1 MAYFKDLFLN
11 NLSLKLISL
20 FFAATLW
27 FYVTPIAPKDTLEVN
42 YVLPLELKNIP
53 PNMMTVG
60 KIEERIGVRL
70 KGGQGVIRDINPDK
84 LSVSLDLSNASEGV
98 RFYNLDPDNINVPS
112 NIDVVRIEPRTIKID
127 MVKLKRKDV
136 DVKVTLTGNPA
147 SGYRVKR
154 ISVNPAVITIEGPE
168 AEVKDISSLEGL
180 TINVTERKR
189 SFSREVKIGTP
200 QRNVRIIGKD
210 VVIVDVEVD
219 KS

>member
-1 MAYFKDLFLN
+1 MMA
-11 NLSLKLISL
+11 
-20 FFAATLW
+20 
-27 FYVTPIAPKDTLEVN
+27 
-42 YVLPLELKNIP
+42 
-53 PNMMTVG
+53 VG
-60 KIEERIGVRL
+60 KIQERIGVRL
-70 KGGQGVIRDINPDK
+70 KGGQGVVRDINPDK

-98 RFYNLDPDNINVPS
+98 RFYNLGPGNINVPDS
-112 NIDVVRIEPRTIKID
+112 IDVVRIEPRTIKID
-127 MVKLKRKDV
+127 MVRLKRKDV
-136 DVKVTLTGNPA
+136 DVKVNLTGNPA

-154 ISVNPAVITIEGPE
+154 ISVNPPVITIEGPE

-180 TINVTERKR
+180 TINVTERKK

>member
-1 MAYFKDLFLN
+1 MAYIKDLFFD
-11 NLSLKLISL
+11 NLFLKLISL

-84 LSVSLDLSNASEGV
+84 LSVNLDLSNASEGV
-98 RFYNLDPDNINVPS
+98 RFYNLDPGNINVPS
-112 NIDVVRIEPRTIKID
+112 SIDVIRIEPRTIKID

-154 ISVNPAVITIEGPE
+154 ISVNPPVITIEGPE

-180 TINVTERKR
+180 TINVTERKN

>member
-112 NIDVVRIEPRTIKID
+112 SIDVVRIEPRTIKID

-154 ISVNPAVITIEGPE
+154 ISVNPPVITIEGPE

-180 TINVTERKR
+180 TINVTERKN

-210 VVIVDVEVD
+210 VVIVDVEID

>member
-1 MAYFKDLFLN
+1 MAYLKDLFLN

-84 LSVSLDLSNASEGV
+84 LSVNLDLSNASEGV
-98 RFYNLDPDNINVPS
+98 RFYNLDPGNINVPS
-112 NIDVVRIEPRTIKID
+112 SIDVVRIEPRTIKID
-127 MVKLKRKDV
+127 MVRLKRKDV
-136 DVKVTLTGNPA
+136 DVKVNLTGNPA

-154 ISVNPAVITIEGPE
+154 IYVNPPVITIEGPE
-168 AEVKDISSLEGL
+168 AEVNNISSLEGL
-180 TINVTERKR
+180 TINVTERKS

-210 VVIVDVEVD
+210 VVIVDVEVE

>member
-1 MAYFKDLFLN
+1 MAYIKDLFFN
-11 NLSLKLISL
+11 NLFLKLISL

-70 KGGQGVIRDINPDK
+70 KGGQGVIRDMVPDK
-84 LSVSLDLSNASEGV
+84 LSVSLDLSNAAEGV

-112 NIDVVRIEPRTIKID
+112 SIDVVRIEPKTIKID

-154 ISVNPAVITIEGPE
+154 ISVNPPVITIEGPE
-168 AEVKDISSLEGL
+168 AEVKNISSLEGL
-180 TINVTERKR
+180 TINVTERKS
-189 SFSREVKIGTP
+189 SFSREVKVGTP

>member
-1 MAYFKDLFLN
+1 MAYIKDLFLN

-84 LSVSLDLSNASEGV
+84 LSGNLDLSNASEGV
-98 RFYNLDPDNINVPS
+98 RFYNLDPGNINVPS
-112 NIDVVRIEPRTIKID
+112 SIDVVRIEPKTIKID

-136 DVKVTLTGNPA
+136 EVKVTLTGNPA

-154 ISVNPAVITIEGPE
+154 ISVNPPVITIEGPE

-180 TINVTERKR
+180 TINVTERKN

-210 VVIVDVEVD
+210 VVIVDVEID

>member
-1 MAYFKDLFLN
+1 MDYLKARMVKN
-11 NLSLKLISL
+11 GSLQ
-20 FFAATLW
+20 FVRRCVAATLGA
-27 FYVTPIAPKDTLEVN
+27 YVTPIAPKDTLEVN

-53 PNMMTVG
+53 PNMMTIG

-84 LSVSLDLSNASEGV
+84 LSVNLDLSNASEGV
-98 RFYNLDPDNINVPS
+98 RFYNLDPGNINVPS
-112 NIDVVRIEPRTIKID
+112 SIDVVRIEPKTIKID

-136 DVKVTLTGNPA
+136 EVKVTLTGNPA

-154 ISVNPAVITIEGPE
+154 ISVNPPVITIEGPE
-168 AEVKDISSLEGL
+168 AAGKDISSLEGL
-180 TINVTERKR
+180 TINVTERKN

>member
-53 PNMMTVG
+53 PNMMTIG

-84 LSVSLDLSNASEGV
+84 LSVNLDLSNASEGV
-98 RFYNLDPDNINVPS
+98 RFYNLDPGNINVPS
-112 NIDVVRIEPRTIKID
+112 SIDVVRIEPKTIKID

-136 DVKVTLTGNPA
+136 EVKVTLTGNPA

-154 ISVNPAVITIEGPE
+154 ISVNPPVITIEGPE

-180 TINVTERKR
+180 TINVTERKN

>member
-84 LSVSLDLSNASEGV
+84 LSVNLDLSNASEGV
-98 RFYNLDPDNINVPS
+98 RFYNLDPGNINVPS
-112 NIDVVRIEPRTIKID
+112 SIDVVRIEPRTIKID

-154 ISVNPAVITIEGPE
+154 ISVNPPVITIEGPE

-180 TINVTERKR
+180 TINVTERKN

-210 VVIVDVEVD
+210 VVIVDVEVE

>member
-1 MAYFKDLFLN
+1 MAYIKDLFLN

-84 LSVSLDLSNASEGV
+84 LSVNLDLSNASEGV
-98 RFYNLDPDNINVPS
+98 RFYNLDPGNINVPS
-112 NIDVVRIEPRTIKID
+112 SIDVVRIEPRTIKID

-154 ISVNPAVITIEGPE
+154 ISVNPPVITIEGPE

-180 TINVTERKR
+180 TINVTERKN

-210 VVIVDVEVD
+210 VVIVDVEVE

>member
-1 MAYFKDLFLN
+1 
-11 NLSLKLISL
+11 
-20 FFAATLW
+20 
-27 FYVTPIAPKDTLEVN
+27 
-42 YVLPLELKNIP
+42 
-53 PNMMTVG
+53 MTVG

-84 LSVSLDLSNASEGV
+84 LSVNLDLSNASEGV
-98 RFYNLDPDNINVPS
+98 RFYNLDPGNINVPS
-112 NIDVVRIEPRTIKID
+112 SIDVVRIEPKTIKID

-136 DVKVTLTGNPA
+136 EVKVTLTGNPA

-154 ISVNPAVITIEGPE
+154 ISVNPPVITIEGPE

-180 TINVTERKR
+180 TINVTERKN

-210 VVIVDVEVD
+210 VVIVDVEID

>member
-1 MAYFKDLFLN
+1 MAYIKDLFLN

-112 NIDVVRIEPRTIKID
+112 SIDVVRIEPRTIKID
-127 MVKLKRKDV
+127 M
-136 DVKVTLTGNPA
+136 VKVTLTGNPA

-154 ISVNPAVITIEGPE
+154 ISVNPPVITIEGPE

-180 TINVTERKR
+180 TINVTERKN

>member
-1 MAYFKDLFLN
+1 MDYLKDLFFN

-27 FYVTPIAPKDTLEVN
+27 FYVSPLAPKDTLEVN

-53 PNMMTVG
+53 PNMMTIG
-60 KIEERIGVRL
+60 KIEERISVRL

-98 RFYNLDPDNINVPS
+98 RFYNLEPDNINAPAS
-112 NIDVVRIEPRTIKID
+112 IDDVRIEPRTIKID
-127 MVKLKRKDV
+127 MAKLQRKDV
-136 DVKVTLTGNPA
+136 EVKVNLRGTPA

-154 ISVNPAVITIEGPE
+154 ISVNPPVITIEGPE
-168 AEVKDISSLEGL
+168 AEVRDISSLEGL
-180 TINVTERKR
+180 TINVSERKS

>member
-1 MAYFKDLFLN
+1 MAYIKDLFLN

-70 KGGQGVIRDINPDK
+70 KGGQGVIRDIVPDK
-84 LSVSLDLSNASEGV
+84 LSVNLDLSNASEGV

-112 NIDVVRIEPRTIKID
+112 NIDVVRIEPKTIKID

-147 SGYRVKR
+147 SGYRVKQ
-154 ISVNPAVITIEGPE
+154 ISVNPPVITIEGPE
-168 AEVKDISSLEGL
+168 AEVKNISSLEGL